1 MKKKA
6 KSELEEIA
14 GKIADNKRVRAMS
27 VRTFLGLFG
36 RERRGFQVVSRIRK
50 ELKKHKLATQP
61 DFENENIDNLIK
73 IVLAQPEPQPSA
85 TVRRLVRTVK
95 SPALPE
101 VPEIPP
107 VEEVPATEPRNSV
120 VTIRQGIPSAGQA
133 PATVRPQETVK
144 MALSRLMAEK
154 LELLVVQ
161 NGDRARVEGIFSYAS
176 FTHAHLAGKMP
187 KTVGDCTSH
196 EFTEVNEEKPLIDAV
211 RDIMRLGTVVVRSS
225 QNKLCGVVTARD
237 VAPVFIE
244 LAEPFLLLGQIENHL
259 RGLLERAKLKKDE
272 YKALVVDSA
281 IDRKA
286 RTEGPDDLT
295 LGELIV
301 AFESEAMWGKVGLHF
316 DKATFTK
323 RLHGVREIRNKVMH
337 FSPDGLPPEDVAKLK
352 ETRQL
357 LEKL

>member
-6 KSELEEIA
+6 TSELEEIA
-14 GKIADNKRVRAMS
+14 GKLADNKRMRAMS

-36 RERRGFQVVSRIRK
+36 QERRGFQVVSRIRK

-73 IVLAQPEPQPSA
+73 IVSAQPEQQPA
-85 TVRRLVRTVK
+85 PIVRRTVK
-95 SPALPE
+95 ASNNPTEPE
-101 VPEIPP
+101 VLELPT
-107 VEEVPATEPRNSV
+107 VEEITMTEPRNSV

-133 PATVRPQETVK
+133 PATVRPQETIK

-176 FTHAHLAGKMP
+176 FTHAHLAGKDP
-187 KTVGDCTSH
+187 KTVADCTSH

-225 QNKLCGVVTARD
+225 HNKLCGVVTARD

-259 RGLLERAKLKKDE
+259 RGLLERAKLKKDQ
-272 YKALVVDSA
+272 YKALVVESA

-286 RTEGPDDLT
+286 GAEGPDDLT

-301 AFESEAMWGKVGLHF
+301 AFESEAVWDSGWGQ
-316 DKATFTK
+316 
-323 RLHGVREIRNKVMH
+323 
-337 FSPDGLPPEDVAKLK
+337 S
-352 ETRQL
+352 
-357 LEKL
+357 LELYI